1 MAKTFLLV
9 LIVVLPWGV
18 QADPTR
24 PPGWG
29 EPASV
34 SAPAPDLQLQQI
46 VHDGREGVAV
56 INNQL
61 VRRGDQ
67 LEGLTVLAIQP
78 DRVVLRLRNQRHEL
92 LLNKVPDLKRKQP

>member
-1 MAKTFLLV
+1 MVNRLMLV
-9 LIVVLPWGV
+9 LMLLLPWGV

-29 EPASV
+29 
-34 SAPAPDLQLQQI
+34 APAVLSEQMPELKLQQI
-46 VHDGREGVAV
+46 VHDGHHGVAV

-61 VRRGDQ
+61 VRRGDD
-67 LEGLTVLAIQP
+67 LNGMTVLAVQP